1 MKKTIVMCFLIFS
14 GLLQADEK
22 VTNFEAVGNLESK
35 HDVGCIKYIEAKNIY
50 TPADL
55 FKSSAACANK
65 NNVEDAARLFLL
77 ARIYGSYDIKRVS
90 DSSAHQGIMVLVQN
104 TFADMGKNANS
115 VEQEI
120 NENLIGKDKEFSE
133 FCRVVKS
140 IGKPNYHPQYMI
152 SHGMEAFTDSK
163 GNGLVENFNEDQA
176 WLETLSHCG

>member
-55 FKSSAACANK
+55 FKSSAACANQ
-65 NNVEDAARLFLL
+65 NNVKDAARLFLL

-104 TFADMGKNANS
+104 TFADMGENANS

-152 SHGMEAFTDSK
+152 SHGMGAFTDSK